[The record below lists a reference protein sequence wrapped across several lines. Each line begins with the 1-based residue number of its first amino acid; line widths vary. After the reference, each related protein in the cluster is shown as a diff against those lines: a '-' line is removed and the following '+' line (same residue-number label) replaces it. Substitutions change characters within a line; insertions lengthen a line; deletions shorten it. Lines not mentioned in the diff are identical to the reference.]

1 MQAHSDEPHG
11 SSVSAVAGTSIPA
24 HAGSATIGR
33 QAWLALAV
41 LSSLNLLNYADRFV
55 VSSLLPTL
63 QKPVEQG
70 GLALTDAES
79 GWLYSAF
86 ILVYTATAPIF
97 GLLADRV
104 HRLHMLAFAVAF
116 WSVLTAAGAWAVGFW
131 SLLLVRSVT
140 GLGEA
145 AYASVAPALLA
156 DEFAPRLR
164 SRVMSIFNAAIP
176 VGAAIGFIIGSTVG
190 VIWGWK
196 HAFLVAGGPGL
207 LLAALIYL
215 LRDPPRGTME
225 DHAVAA
231 HAPPTV
237 AALFTTWAN
246 ARWRRCTL
254 GYAAQTACFGS
265 LGYWTPLYLEKS
277 KGMGGAVGG
286 SAFGVIVVVTGLLG
300 TIAGG
305 WWSDRWRRTRPSAH
319 LRVCAV
325 TSLLA
330 APAIV
335 LVVLAQQP
343 WLVWSA
349 VAVACLL
356 LVMSTGP
363 VNAQLVDVL
372 HPSERGTGMAIAIL
386 ALHLLGDVPGVPL
399 VGTIAGWKGMDV
411 AFGMLAVFALLAA
424 AIWWWAALREPN
436 VERVAGSTPQA

>member
-1 MQAHSDEPHG
+1 MSDTPTMPR
-11 SSVSAVAGTSIPA
+11 AARAP
-24 HAGSATIGR
+24 ATIGR

-41 LSSLNLLNYADRFV
+41 LSCLNLLNYADRFV

-86 ILVYTATAPIF
+86 ILVYTITAPIF

-145 AYASVAPALLA
+145 AYAAVAPALLA
-156 DEFAPRLR
+156 DEFAPSLR
-164 SRVMSIFNAAIP
+164 SRVMAIFNAAIP
-176 VGAAIGFIIGSTVG
+176 VGAAIGFVIGSVVG
-190 VIWGWK
+190 EHWGWK

-207 LLAALIYL
+207 LLAALIYM

-225 DHAVAA
+225 GHQVSA
-231 HAPPTV
+231 HAPPTL

-246 ARWRRCTL
+246 PRWRRCTL

-277 KGMGGAVGG
+277 KGIGGAVGG
-286 SAFGVIVVVTGLLG
+286 STFGAIVVTTGLLG

-305 WWSDRWRRTRPSAH
+305 WWSDRWRRTQPSAH
-319 LRVCAV
+319 LRVCAI

-330 APAIV
+330 APCIV
-335 LVVLAQQP
+335 LVVLAHEP
-343 WLVWSA
+343 TFVWVS
-349 VAVACLL
+349 VALASLL

-411 AFGMLAVFALLAA
+411 AFALLAVFALLAA
-424 AIWWWAALREPN
+424 AIWWWAALREPR
-436 VERVAGSTPQA
+436 EAT

>member
-1 MQAHSDEPHG
+1 MTVDPHMK
-11 SSVSAVAGTSIPA
+11 SARAMAPSTV
-24 HAGSATIGR
+24 GR

-55 VSSLLPTL
+55 VSSLLPML

-70 GLALTDAES
+70 GLALDDAES

-104 HRLHMLAFAVAF
+104 NRLHMLAIAVAL
-116 WSVLTAAGAWAVGFW
+116 WSVLTAAGAWAAGFW
-131 SLLLVRSVT
+131 SLLLIRSVT

-164 SRVMSIFNAAIP
+164 SRVMSVFNAAIP

-190 VIWGWK
+190 AHWGWR
-196 HAFLVAGGPGL
+196 HAFWVAGGPGL
-207 LLAALIYL
+207 LLAILIYT
-215 LRDPPRGTME
+215 LRDPPRGSME
-225 DHAVAA
+225 ERAVHA
-231 HAPPTV
+231 HAPPTI
-237 AALFTTWAN
+237 AALVTTWAN

-277 KGMGGAVGG
+277 KGIGGAVGG
-286 SAFGVIVVVTGLLG
+286 STFGAIIVVTGLVG
-300 TIAGG
+300 TMFGG
-305 WWSDRWRRTRPSAH
+305 WWSDRWKRTCPSAH
-319 LRVCAV
+319 LRVCAITTALSV
-325 TSLLA
+325 PCILA
-330 APAIV
+330 
-335 LVVLAQQP
+335 VVLAQQP
-343 WLVWSA
+343 WIVWTS
-349 VAVACLL
+349 VAMASLM

-399 VGTIAGWKGMDV
+399 VGMVSGWKGMDT
-411 AFGMLAVFALLAA
+411 AFGLLAVFALLAA
-424 AIWWWAALREPN
+424 ALWWWAAAREPRGN
-436 VERVAGSTPQA
+436 D

>member
-1 MQAHSDEPHG
+1 MHPADHG
-11 SSVSAVAGTSIPA
+11 HRFAAP
-24 HAGSATIGR
+24 ATIGR
-33 QAWLALAV
+33 QAWLALVV
-41 LSSLNLLNYADRFV
+41 LSALNLLNYADRFV

-63 QKPVEQG
+63 QKPIDQG
-70 GLALTDAES
+70 GLALTDGES

-86 ILVYTATAPIF
+86 ILVYTATAPVF

-104 HRLHMLAFAVAF
+104 NRLHMLAIAVAF
-116 WSVLTAAGAWAVGFW
+116 WSVLTAAGAWAAGFW

-145 AYASVAPALLA
+145 AYATVAPALLA

-164 SRVMSIFNAAIP
+164 SRVMSVFNAAIP
-176 VGAAIGFIIGSTVG
+176 VGAAVGFVIGSAVG
-190 VIWGWK
+190 GTWGWK

-207 LLAALIYL
+207 VLAALIYM

-225 DHAVAA
+225 GHAVAA

-237 AALFTTWAN
+237 AALLTTWAN

-277 KGMGGAVGG
+277 KGIGGAVGG
-286 SAFGVIVVVTGLLG
+286 STFGAIIVVTGLLG
-300 TIAGG
+300 TMLGG
-305 WWSDRWRRTRPSAH
+305 WWSDRWRRTEASAH
-319 LRVCAV
+319 LRVCAI
-325 TSLLA
+325 TTLLA
-330 APAIV
+330 APCIV
-335 LVVLAQQP
+335 LVVLAREP
-343 WLVWSA
+343 WMVWGS
-349 VAVACLL
+349 VALASLL

-399 VGTIAGWKGMDV
+399 VGTVAGWKGMDT
-411 AFGMLAVFALLAA
+411 AFAMLALFALIAA
-424 AIWWWAALREPN
+424 VIWWWAALHEPRAVDAERAVRE
-436 VERVAGSTPQA
+436 R